1 MRFPPSLLDEIRARL
16 PVSQVVSRKVAL
28 KRAGR
33 EFKGLS
39 PFKAEKT
46 PSFTVNDQKGFYH
59 CFATGE
65 HGDIFTFLVKTEGLS
80 FPEAV
85 ERLAQEAGVPMP
97 QAGPRDARA
106 EDERARLY
114 ALLQAA
120 CAFFQQQLAGLPRD
134 SEVWRYLKKR
144 GVIDAIAPF
153 QLGYAPNSKSALREH
168 LAKAG
173 YSTREMIAAGMLV
186 AGDDIP
192 VAYDR
197 FRHRIMFP
205 IGDLKGRVIAFGGR
219 ALDPAAPAKYLNS
232 PETPLFHKGAVVY
245 IAHRARAAAHDTSQL
260 LVVEGYMDVIALTQA
275 GFPQAVAPLGTA
287 LTEDQL
293 KLLWRMTPEP
303 ILTFDGDAAGRRAAF
318 RAVETA
324 LPHLQPGHSVRFAFL
339 PDGSDPDDLVRQH
352 GPAAMQDILDR
363 RVRPLF
369 DVLIEREEQHG
380 EAAATPEGRA
390 ALEMRLKALVARIA
404 DHAVRTQYEAELR
417 QTLWARNRKLVGE
430 IAGIKGPRPAHL
442 AAHRRDNTQADW
454 RVRERASERRRLGAP
469 PRATPAAAAANRS
482 NELAGRSQ
490 PLPPR
495 EALLLRALLNHPFLL
510 KDYCEQVAALPLT
523 SAPLLRLRD
532 ALLDLLATD
541 IDLETAE
548 IHHQLS
554 KVGLANVVASLARA
568 LTHKSDKFAEP
579 GTDAAEVEVGWRH
592 AVGLHER
599 QLGLRRALDAAEQ
612 AWRVDPGEEAWTR
625 IAEIQNRLAQSLEM
639 EESSEF

>member
-16 PVSQVVSRKVAL
+16 PVSQVVSRKVPL

-39 PFKAEKT
+39 PFKSEKT

-59 CFATGE
+59 CFASGE

-114 ALLQAA
+114 ALTQAA
-120 CAFFQQQLAGLPRD
+120 CAFFQQQLDALPRD
-134 SEVWRYLKKR
+134 SEVWRYLRTR
-144 GVIDAIAPF
+144 GVTEAIAPF

-168 LAKAG
+168 LARAG
-173 YSTREMIAAGMLV
+173 YSTREMIAAGMLA

-232 PETPLFHKGAVVY
+232 PETPLFHKGAVLY
-245 IAHRARAAAHDTSQL
+245 NAHRARAAAHDTSQL

-363 RVRPLF
+363 RIRPLF

>member
-1 MRFPPSLLDEIRARL
+1 
-16 PVSQVVSRKVAL
+16 
-28 KRAGR
+28 
-33 EFKGLS
+33 
-39 PFKAEKT
+39 
-46 PSFTVNDQKGFYH
+46 
-59 CFATGE
+59 
-65 HGDIFTFLVKTEGLS
+65 
-80 FPEAV
+80 
-85 ERLAQEAGVPMP
+85 
-97 QAGPRDARA
+97 
-106 EDERARLY
+106 
-114 ALLQAA
+114 
-120 CAFFQQQLAGLPRD
+120 
-134 SEVWRYLKKR
+134 VWRYLKKR

-205 IGDLKGRVIAFGGR
+205 IGDFKGRVIAFGGR

-232 PETPLFHKGAVVY
+232 PETPLFHKGAVLY
-245 IAHRARAAAHDTSQL
+245 NAHRARAAAHDTGQL

-352 GPAAMQDILDR
+352 GPAAMQDLHDR

-369 DVLIEREEQHG
+369 DVLIEREDHHG

>member
-168 LAKAG
+168 LARAG

-232 PETPLFHKGAVVY
+232 PETPLFHKGAVLY
-245 IAHRARAAAHDTSQL
+245 NAHRARAAAHDTSQL

-363 RVRPLF
+363 RIRPLF
-369 DVLIEREEQHG
+369 DVLIERADHHG